1 MAGGHG
7 NRLKPLT
14 TSVSKQL
21 MPVYDK
27 PMIFYPLTTLMLAGI
42 REILLITNPYN
53 LSAFK
58 NLLLDGS
65 MWGISINYMV
75 QEKPNGIAEAF
86 ILGEEFINNSP
97 SALILGDNL
106 FHSSGLVSLLRE
118 ADKKKEGATIFSY
131 RVNDPENYGVIKSDR
146 DGKISDIIEKPN
158 KYVSNDAVTGLYFYD
173 KSVVEKAK
181 EILPSK
187 RNELEITSIN
197 QMYLKENKLSFFRF
211 NRGSAWLDT
220 GNFDSLHQAGSYIRT
235 LEKRTGLKIG
245 CPEEVAWLKGWINID
260 DMISLSEKYKDSR
273 YGEYLI
279 KLISENR

>member
-1 MAGGHG
+1 M
-7 NRLKPLT
+7 
-14 TSVSKQL
+14 
-21 MPVYDK
+21 
-27 PMIFYPLTTLMLAGI
+27 
-42 REILLITNPYN
+42 
-53 LSAFK
+53 
-58 NLLLDGS
+58 
-65 MWGISINYMV
+65 
-75 QEKPNGIAEAF
+75 
-86 ILGEEFINNSP
+86 
-97 SALILGDNL
+97 
-106 FHSSGLVSLLRE
+106 
-118 ADKKKEGATIFSY
+118 
-131 RVNDPENYGVIKSDR
+131 
-146 DGKISDIIEKPN
+146 
-158 KYVSNDAVTGLYFYD
+158 
-173 KSVVEKAK
+173 VEKAK